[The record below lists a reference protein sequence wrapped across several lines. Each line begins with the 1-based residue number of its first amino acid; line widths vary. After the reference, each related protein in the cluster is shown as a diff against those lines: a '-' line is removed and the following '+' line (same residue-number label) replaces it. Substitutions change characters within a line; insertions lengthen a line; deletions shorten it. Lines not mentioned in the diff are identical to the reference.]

1 MEIRGVIGE
10 ACATA
15 IGIVLAAFIVSYATN
30 LGKVI
35 PALGELPL
43 WVAIVALLSIGGRV
57 LGALAGVS
65 GAMRASIVSPE
76 AVGYA
81 RGGCACGARGA
92 WLTDR
97 SPTGDGFIDDYLTRV
112 KVCCVTRPKSLVCNG
127 C

>member
-81 RGGCACGARGA
+81 GGAV
-92 WLTDR
+92 
-97 SPTGDGFIDDYLTRV
+97 RV
-112 KVCCVTRPKSLVCNG
+112 VHEEFGSRIGHLLEMALSMIISHVLRYVALLVLSH
-127 C
+127 

>member
-1 MEIRGVIGE
+1 MEIREVIKE

-57 LGALAGVS
+57 LSALAGVS

-76 AVGYA
+76 VAGYA
-81 RGGCACGARGA
+81 RGAV
-92 WLTDR
+92 
-97 SPTGDGFIDDYLTRV
+97 RV
-112 KVCCVTRPKSLVCNG
+112 AHEELGSWIGHLLGMALSMIISYGLEYVAFLAISH
-127 C
+127 